1 MINLGRWN
9 WGKRKVYRNKR
20 SLTRYVEIP
29 FSMKTINTLKLHSFQ
44 SLWDQRT
51 VLPHDHFVLQ
61 SNLSWATLAFSD
73 IVCFTTPFLSN
84 VFIKARN
91 QTRFQRHCVFYVIFE
106 NVWVPIK
113 IGSTVHKMNET
124 VWNIVS
130 KMRIPIVAPLQNY
143 VFLFLSCHVHSFSM
157 KRIQNNKISFIVTYY
172 LAKTI

>member
-1 MINLGRWN
+1 MTISYYSRT
-9 WGKRKVYRNKR
+9 
-20 SLTRYVEIP
+20 SLERH
-29 FSMKTINTLKLHSFQ
+29 L
-44 SLWDQRT
+44 
-51 VLPHDHFVLQ
+51 
-61 SNLSWATLAFSD
+61 LSAIL
-73 IVCFTTPFLSN
+73 CFTTPFLSN

-172 LAKTI
+172 FSENNLGLFLPVPVTPKLVLEVSFVAFFVSKRCFTFYPVNNVPIYCYKSYQFLKQ